1 MQSFAQKQHNI
12 CKIKRGVFCIIVLY
26 RFRGLYILC
35 TSNFFFVTEAVQKAT
50 GPLLIELD
58 KTPGAALGIS
68 LSHARHKGKHCVCI
82 DSIRPASIAD
92 R

>member
-1 MQSFAQKQHNI
+1 MQSFAQKQHNSR
-12 CKIKRGVFCIIVLY
+12 CVLHY
-26 RFRGLYILC
+26 SVML
-35 TSNFFFVTEAVQKAT
+35 SNFFFVPEAVQKAT

>member
-1 MQSFAQKQHNI
+1 MIKSGTRMQKASFSHN
-12 CKIKRGVFCIIVLY
+12 
-26 RFRGLYILC
+26 
-35 TSNFFFVTEAVQKAT
+35 SSSVTEAVQKAT

-82 DSIRPASIAD
+82 DSIRPMSVAD

>member
-1 MQSFAQKQHNI
+1 MVEKVRF
-12 CKIKRGVFCIIVLY
+12 CKISSFTVVFS
-26 RFRGLYILC
+26 FP
-35 TSNFFFVTEAVQKAT
+35 EAVQKAT

-82 DSIRPASIAD
+82 DSIRPMSIAD